1 MGMKNLLALGAAATA
16 LLVLAPVTAQAGS
29 RSVGSGAG
37 RGFRHLPPPPPHFGG
52 GFVGF
57 PVWGI
62 EREVHVIEREII
74 REVPVVVEPPPP
86 PPPPREPYVI
96 GKSYASLPSGCM
108 KMIEEG
114 ASYYLCS
121 GDWYRQVGSGSG
133 VQYKAVKRAAF

>member
-1 MGMKNLLALGAAATA
+1 MYPGAMTGRHLLALSAA
-16 LLVLAPVTAQAGS
+16 LLVLTGSQADAKSPG
-29 RSVGSGAG
+29 VGS
-37 RGFRHLPPPPPHFGG
+37 GFRHLPPPQPHFGG
-52 GFVGF
+52 GFIGF